1 MHLSALRI
9 RGFKSFPEQVELRFF
24 PGVAVIVGPNG
35 SGKSNISDSLQWA
48 MAASAAERDPRARP
62 APTCCSRAR
71 TARPAAGVCEVE
83 LVLDNSDGRIDL
95 PQAEVSVMR
104 RLHRDGTSEYL
115 LGRRAVRRL
124 EVQEALADAGIGR
137 DLHCVISQGSVDEV
151 LLARPEERRALIE
164 EAAGL
169 GKYQRRRR
177 RARAAARPRARR
189 PRARERHRAR
199 DPAAPAPAALQAT
212 AAERA
217 EVIGRE
223 VAECCACGCSPPS
236 RPGARRRRATLAGER
251 EQARRRAHAL
261 SEAAAATRARREQA
275 EGELAGLA
283 AEQERASARA
293 WGLASS
299 LERLSDRRAALAERL
314 AEAGREAERE
324 ASCRVR
330 ARAGVGCGPRRRDAR
345 GRRGGRGLVAEAEHA
360 DPRDDAALAAAATTR
375 AEDALESALAAR
387 RAAGDAEAAAQ
398 RARAEIG
405 RTQARVE
412 TLAAELAALATRDAE
427 AQAALGPLAAAVAEA
442 APRAGRP
449 ATP

>member
-1 MHLSALRI
+1 MHLSALRL

-48 MAASAAERDPRARP
+48 MAASAPSAIRAQ
-62 APTCCSRAR
+62 AGTDVLFAG
-71 TARPAAGVCEVE
+71 TDGRPAAGVCEVE

-177 RARAAARPRARR
+177 RARARLGRVRVDLERASDIEREIQRRLRPL
-189 PRARERHRAR
+189 
-199 DPAAPAPAALQAT
+199 ALQAT

-217 EVIGRE
+217 EVLGRE
-223 VAECCACGCSPPS
+223 AAALRLRLLASESAT
-236 RPGARRRRATLAGER
+236 ARRRRATLAGER
-251 EQARRRAHAL
+251 DQATHVRASRSPKRQPRHGPVARRPRASSRA
-261 SEAAAATRARREQA
+261 SPPSRSARPPAPGGSRRASSDSPIDAARSPSACPRRAARPSARRERRSRSSRSRAPHVRSRSTRQA
-275 EGELAGLA
+275 RPRGSSPRPSTSTRGTTTPSPPP
-283 AEQERASARA
+283 RSARRTR
-293 WGLASS
+293 S
-299 LERLSDRRAALAERL
+299 R
-314 AEAGREAERE
+314 
-324 ASCRVR
+324 
-330 ARAGVGCGPRRRDAR
+330 PRS
-345 GRRGGRGLVAEAEHA
+345 
-360 DPRDDAALAAAATTR
+360 PR
-375 AEDALESALAAR
+375 
-387 RAAGDAEAAAQ
+387 
-398 RARAEIG
+398 
-405 RTQARVE
+405 
-412 TLAAELAALATRDAE
+412 
-427 AQAALGPLAAAVAEA
+427 A
-442 APRAGRP
+442 APRAMPRP
-449 ATP
+449 PCSAPAARPPVRRPGSTR